1 MTDNKIKTSDIPLSS
16 QHSTLTQIIWSIAE
30 SLRGTY
36 RPPQYRRVMLP
47 LIVLARFDA
56 ILSPYTDQMKDFY
69 DTNEAKPEDKRLG
82 EAMFNKALAAHLGIN
97 RKHPLY
103 NTSGYNL
110 TKLLADPDH
119 IVANLL
125 SYIQGFSPKARDIFE
140 KFEFENEVHKLDEK
154 NKLYEVIKDFVTNI
168 QSSGIDL
175 SPKGINDQQMGY
187 VFEEMV
193 RRFNEQANEEAGDH
207 FTPREVINLM
217 VNVIFEEDQNELI
230 KAGVY
235 RSIYDPTAGTG
246 GMLSVAENHLK
257 AYNNQISTELFGQ
270 EYNAESYAICCADLL
285 IKDESVENI
294 IYGDTLGIKNT
305 KNKSSG
311 FTPHDGHPD
320 KTFHYMFAN
329 PPYGVDWKTEKD
341 FVEDEAKL
349 GADGRFEAGLPRI
362 NDGSLLFLQH
372 MISKMKDAPED
383 GGEGSR
389 ISVVFNGSP
398 LFTGDAGSGESNI
411 RRWIIE
417 NDWLE
422 AVIALPDQMFYN
434 TGIYTYIWIV
444 SNKKSAERKGKVQLI
459 DATAH
464 YQKMR
469 KSLGSKRHEL
479 SDRHIDELT
488 KLYANFKDGETSKL
502 VVDKTGEPKVC
513 SKIFDNQDFG
523 YIKLVVER
531 PLRLNFQAS
540 VERIARLDSE
550 TAFANLA
557 KSKKRKDSEA
567 ITAEEKAGSMQQ
579 EAIKTAL
586 TQIDSTTTYKDRKV
600 FEKVLNPVLKEL
612 SFKISSPVK
621 KAILSALSEKDQSAE
636 ICTDSKG
643 NAEADSDLRD
653 TEVVPLPENMDLP
666 LPIHFD
672 NTTGLDELIELIH
685 SHCGQYMA
693 DEVLPHVDD
702 AWVDYSRTKIGYEIP
717 INRHF
722 YVYEPPRE
730 LAEIKADIT
739 ALESEIMNMLGG
751 LDA

>member
-1 MTDNKIKTSDIPLSS
+1 MTSNNTTTISVPLSE
-16 QHSTLTQIIWSIAE
+16 QHNKLTGLIWSIAE
-30 SLRGTY
+30 MLRGTY

-56 ILSPYTDQMKDFY
+56 ILSPYTEQMKAFY
-69 DTNEAKPEDKRLG
+69 EANEAKPEKTRVE
-82 EAMFNKALAAHLGIN
+82 EALFGNMLMAHLGLK
-97 RKHPLY
+97 RTHPLY
-103 NTSGYNL
+103 NISGYDF

-140 KFEFENEVHKLDEK
+140 KFEFENEIHKLDEK
-154 NKLYEVIKDFVTNI
+154 NRLYEVIKEFVTKI

-175 SPKGINDQQMGY
+175 SPKGISDQQMGY
-187 VFEEMV
+187 VFEELV

-207 FTPREVINLM
+207 FTPREVIELM
-217 VNVIFEEDQNELI
+217 VNVIFEEDQNELS
-230 KAGVY
+230 KSGTY

-246 GMLSVAENHLK
+246 GMLSVAESFLK
-257 AYNNQISTELFGQ
+257 GYNSKISTELFGQ
-270 EYNAESYAICCADLL
+270 EYNGESYAICCADLL
-285 IKDESVENI
+285 IKDESVDNI
-294 IYGDTLGIKNT
+294 VYGDTLGVKNS
-305 KNKSSG
+305 KHKSSG
-311 FTPHDGHPD
+311 FLPQDGHPN

-329 PPYGVDWKTEKD
+329 PPYGVDWKLEKD
-341 FVEDEAKL
+341 FVEEEATK
-349 GADGRFEAGLPRI
+349 GKDGRFEAGLPRI

-372 MISKMKDAPED
+372 MISKMKDTPEE

-444 SNKKSAERKGKVQLI
+444 SNKKSEQRKGKVQLI

-469 KSLGSKRHEL
+469 KSLGNKRHEL
-479 SDRHIDELT
+479 SSDHITELT

-513 SKIFDNQDFG
+513 SKIFNNQDFG

-540 VERIARLDSE
+540 KERIARLDDE

-557 KSKKRKDSEA
+557 KSKKRKNASQIE
-567 ITAEEKAGSMQQ
+567 AEEKAGAKQQ
-579 EAIKTAL
+579 QDIKDAL
-586 TQIDSTTTYKDRKV
+586 ATLDATKLYKDRKA

-612 SFKISSPVK
+612 SFKVSAPVK
-621 KAILSALSEKDQSAE
+621 KAVLNALSERDQTAE
-636 ICTDSKG
+636 ACTDSKG
-643 NAEADSDLRD
+643 NVEADSELRD
-653 TEVVPLPENMDLP
+653 TEVVPLPNNMDLP

-672 NTTGLDELIELIH
+672 NTTGLDELIELIKP
-685 SHCGQYMA
+685 HCEQYMK
-693 DEVLPHVDD
+693 DEVLPHVAD
-702 AWVDYSRTKIGYEIP
+702 AWVDYSRTRIGYEIP

-722 YVYEPPRE
+722 YVYEPPRD
-730 LAEIKADIT
+730 LAKIKSEIT
-739 ALESEIMNMLGG
+739 ALEADIMKMLGG